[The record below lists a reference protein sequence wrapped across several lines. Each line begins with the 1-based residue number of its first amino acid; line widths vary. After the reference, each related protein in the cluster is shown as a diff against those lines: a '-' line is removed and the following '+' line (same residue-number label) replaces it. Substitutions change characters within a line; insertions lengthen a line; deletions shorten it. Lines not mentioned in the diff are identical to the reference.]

1 VITTFLPPDA
11 PPLPCAG
18 QWDLFFSPD
27 DEGEVEAAARAAA
40 ARRVCAG
47 CSLAR
52 ACFAWAMEHGEAGT
66 WAGTTEHERYLI
78 RRRRIDRARHA
89 ARREAA
95 A

>member
-1 VITTFLPPDA
+1 VITTFLPPDT
-11 PPLPCAG
+11 PLLPCAG

-27 DEGEVEAAARAAA
+27 GEGEVEAAARAAA

-47 CSLAR
+47 CTLAPD
-52 ACFAWAMEHGEAGT
+52 CFAWAMKHDEAGT
-66 WAGTTEHERYLI
+66 WAGTTEHDRRLI
-78 RRRRIDRARHA
+78 RRRQADRARYA